1 MIIDTNSFNLN
12 WNKINFLKMI
22 NSVHKFP
29 CNYMFKF
36 IVPISEKDKLLKFF
50 KNDDYKLKE
59 SSSKNFISITLSKM
73 MKNANEIIYIY
84 EKTSKIK
91 NIILL

>member
-1 MIIDTNSFNLN
+1 
-12 WNKINFLKMI
+12 
-22 NSVHKFP
+22 
-29 CNYMFKF
+29 MFKF
-36 IVPISEKDKLLKFF
+36 IVPISEKDKLLMLF

-59 SSSKNFISITLSKM
+59 SSSRNFISVTLSKM
-73 MKNANEIIYIY
+73 MKNADEIIYIY

>member
-1 MIIDTNSFNLN
+1 
-12 WNKINFLKMI
+12 
-22 NSVHKFP
+22 
-29 CNYMFKF
+29 MFKF
-36 IVPISEKDKLLKFF
+36 IVPISEKDKLLMLFE
-50 KNDDYKLKE
+50 NDDYKLNE

-73 MKNANEIIYIY
+73 MKNADEIIYIY

>member
-1 MIIDTNSFNLN
+1 
-12 WNKINFLKMI
+12 
-22 NSVHKFP
+22 
-29 CNYMFKF
+29 MFKF
-36 IVPISEKDKLLKFF
+36 IVPISEKDKLLMLFE
-50 KNDDYKLKE
+50 NDDYKLKE

>member
-1 MIIDTNSFNLN
+1 
-12 WNKINFLKMI
+12 
-22 NSVHKFP
+22 
-29 CNYMFKF
+29 MFKF

-50 KNDDYKLKE
+50 KNDDCKLKE

-73 MKNANEIIYIY
+73 MKSANEIIYIY

>member
-1 MIIDTNSFNLN
+1 
-12 WNKINFLKMI
+12 
-22 NSVHKFP
+22 
-29 CNYMFKF
+29 MFKF
-36 IVPISEKDKLLKFF
+36 IVPISGKDKLLMLF

-73 MKNANEIIYIY
+73 MKNADEIIYIY

>member
-1 MIIDTNSFNLN
+1 
-12 WNKINFLKMI
+12 
-22 NSVHKFP
+22 
-29 CNYMFKF
+29 MFKF
-36 IVPISEKDKLLKFF
+36 IVPISEKDELLKFF

-73 MKNANEIIYIY
+73 MKNADEIIYIY

>member
-1 MIIDTNSFNLN
+1 
-12 WNKINFLKMI
+12 
-22 NSVHKFP
+22 
-29 CNYMFKF
+29 MFKF
-36 IVPISEKDKLLKFF
+36 IVPISEKDKLLMLF

-73 MKNANEIIYIY
+73 MKNADEIIYIY

>member
-1 MIIDTNSFNLN
+1 
-12 WNKINFLKMI
+12 
-22 NSVHKFP
+22 
-29 CNYMFKF
+29 MFKF
-36 IVPISEKDKLLKFF
+36 IVPISEKDELLKFF

>member
-1 MIIDTNSFNLN
+1 
-12 WNKINFLKMI
+12 
-22 NSVHKFP
+22 
-29 CNYMFKF
+29 MFKF
-36 IVPISEKDKLLKFF
+36 IVPISEKDKILKFF

-73 MKNANEIIYIY
+73 MKNADEIIYIY

>member
-1 MIIDTNSFNLN
+1 
-12 WNKINFLKMI
+12 
-22 NSVHKFP
+22 
-29 CNYMFKF
+29 MFKF
-36 IVPISEKDKLLKFF
+36 IVPISEKDKLLNFF
-50 KNDDYKLKE
+50 KNEDYKLKE

>member
-1 MIIDTNSFNLN
+1 MN
-12 WNKINFLKMI
+12 WNKSSFLERI
-22 NSVHKFP
+22 NSVDKFP

-36 IVPISEKDKLLKFF
+36 IVPISEKDKLLMLFE
-50 KNDDYKLKE
+50 NDDYKLKE

-73 MKNANEIIYIY
+73 MKNADEIIYIY

>member
-1 MIIDTNSFNLN
+1 
-12 WNKINFLKMI
+12 
-22 NSVHKFP
+22 
-29 CNYMFKF
+29 MFKF

-73 MKNANEIIYIY
+73 MKNANEIIYILLFLV
-84 EKTSKIK
+84 SIK
-91 NIILL
+91 LICDGFTNMSV

>member
-1 MIIDTNSFNLN
+1 
-12 WNKINFLKMI
+12 
-22 NSVHKFP
+22 
-29 CNYMFKF
+29 MFKF

-50 KNDDYKLKE
+50 KNDDYKLKK

>member
-1 MIIDTNSFNLN
+1 
-12 WNKINFLKMI
+12 
-22 NSVHKFP
+22 
-29 CNYMFKF
+29 MFKF
-36 IVPISEKDKLLKFF
+36 IVPISEKDKLLMLFE
-50 KNDDYKLKE
+50 NDGYKLKE

-73 MKNANEIIYIY
+73 MKNADEIIYIY

>member
-1 MIIDTNSFNLN
+1 MN
-12 WNKINFLKMI
+12 WNKSSFLERI

-29 CNYMFKF
+29 SNYMFKF
-36 IVPISEKDKLLKFF
+36 IVPISEKDKLLMLF

-73 MKNANEIIYIY
+73 MKNADEIIYIY

>member
-1 MIIDTNSFNLN
+1 
-12 WNKINFLKMI
+12 
-22 NSVHKFP
+22 
-29 CNYMFKF
+29 MFKF
-36 IVPISEKDKLLKFF
+36 IVPISEKDKLLMLF

-59 SSSKNFISITLSKM
+59 SSSKNFISVTLSKM
-73 MKNANEIIYIY
+73 MKNADEIIYIY

>member
-1 MIIDTNSFNLN
+1 MN
-12 WNKINFLKMI
+12 WNKSSFLERV
-22 NSVHKFP
+22 NSVHEFP

-36 IVPISEKDKLLKFF
+36 IVPISEKDKLLMLFE
-50 KNDDYKLKE
+50 NDDYKLKE

-73 MKNANEIIYIY
+73 MKNADEIIYIY